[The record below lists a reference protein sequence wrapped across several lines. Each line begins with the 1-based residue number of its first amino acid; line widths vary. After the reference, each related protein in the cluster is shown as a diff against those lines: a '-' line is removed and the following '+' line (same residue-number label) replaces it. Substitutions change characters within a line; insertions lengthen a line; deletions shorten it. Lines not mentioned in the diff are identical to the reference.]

1 MKTLMA
7 PRAIVRRRFQVG
19 GGLLGRYIVRE
30 IAVPALAVASILI
43 VVFVSYLLAR
53 FLADVV
59 DGLLP
64 SRTLAFLVLLRTVIA
79 LEVLVPITLLL
90 GVVMALGRLHTD
102 SEMIAMSALGVSS
115 ARIAQA
121 VALLAVVLAV
131 GVAALSLVVRPWAY
145 EKSYRLRA
153 EASAEVDLDRF
164 KAGRFYA
171 KQRGEHV
178 VFAESGDTAT
188 GRLSGVF
195 VHNEERGTRRVVFAQ
210 SAYQRVDPVTGD
222 RTLVMLHGRHY
233 RISLG
238 EGRDRV
244 IGFEQVEMPLKNE
257 EVVTE
262 YRRKSA
268 LTATLARSRDPMDI
282 AELQWRITTPLA
294 TVFLALLGIPLSRAV
309 PRQGRYARFATAV
322 LAYAAY
328 YNLKAAAK
336 AWVERGK
343 IGPMPGLLWVDVLL
357 AIVVLLLLWQPWTR
371 GRWRR

>member
-1 MKTLMA
+1 MKSLMNPQVIA
-7 PRAIVRRRFQVG
+7 RRRLQLG
-19 GGLLGRYIVRE
+19 GGLLGRYVVRE
-30 IAVPALAVASILI
+30 IAKPALFIAIILI
-43 VVFVSYLLAR
+43 IVFVSYLLAR

-64 SRTLAFLVLLRTVIA
+64 SRTIAFLVLLRTAIA
-79 LEVLVPITLLL
+79 LEVLVPITLFL

-102 SEMIAMSALGVSS
+102 SEMIAMSALGVSWI
-115 ARIAQA
+115 RVAQA
-121 VALLAVVLAV
+121 VAMLAVVLAV

-153 EASAEVDLDRF
+153 EAGAEVDLDRF

-195 VHNEERGTRRVVFAQ
+195 VHNEERGIRRVVFAE
-210 SAYQRVDPVTGD
+210 SAYQKVDPVTGD
-222 RTLVMLHGRHY
+222 RTLVMLNGRHY
-233 RISLG
+233 RISIG
-238 EGRDRV
+238 EGRDRI
-244 IGFEQVEMPLKNE
+244 IGFEQMEMPLKNDE
-257 EVVTE
+257 IVPE

-268 LTATLARSRDPMDI
+268 LTTTLAQSREPMDL
-282 AELQWRITTPLA
+282 AELQWRLTTPLA

-309 PRQGRYARFATAV
+309 PRQGRYSRFAVAV

-328 YNLKAAAK
+328 YNVKIVAK
-336 AWVERGK
+336 VWVERGK
-343 IGPMPGLLWVDVLL
+343 VGPLPGLLWVDVLL
-357 AIVVLLLLWQPWTR
+357 ALVVVLLLWRPWPQ
-371 GRWRR
+371 GRWGR

>member
-1 MKTLMA
+1 MG
-7 PRAIVRRRFQVG
+7 PRPIGRRRLRLG
-19 GGLLGRYIVRE
+19 GGLLGRYVVRE
-30 IAVPALAVASILI
+30 IAKPAIAVSAVLI

-64 SRTLAFLVLLRTVIA
+64 SRTLAFLVLLRTAIA
-79 LEVLVPITLLL
+79 LEVLVPITLFL

-102 SEMIAMSALGVSS
+102 SEIIAMSALGVSS
-115 ARIAQA
+115 ASIAQA
-121 VALLAVVLAV
+121 VAVLAVVLAV
-131 GVAALSLVVRPWAY
+131 GVATLSLVVRPWAY

-171 KQRGEHV
+171 RQRGEHV

-195 VHNEERGTRRVVFAQ
+195 VHNEEPGIRRVVFAQ
-210 SAYQRVDPVTGD
+210 SAYQRVDPVSGD
-222 RTLVMLHGRHY
+222 RILVMLHGRHY
-233 RISLG
+233 RISTD

-244 IGFEQVEMPLKNE
+244 IGFEHMEMPLKNE
-257 EVVTE
+257 EVVPE

-294 TVFLALLGIPLSRAV
+294 TVFLALLGIPLSRAA

-328 YNLKAAAK
+328 YNLKAVAK

-343 IGPMPGLLWVDVLL
+343 VGPMPGLLWVDVLL
-357 AIVVLLLLWQPWTR
+357 AIVVLLLLWRPWPQ